1 MDSFSRVRRIMAS
14 HKASPV
20 ITPRTARTG
29 LGTSSPESRVIVA
42 PPNGL
47 TLSRANR
54 TRDRSTY
61 DDEAAVGVGCSVE
74 LGGSFRKVVRLRAGL
89 HEMLRREDLR
99 GLAKSLRS
107 ARKWLRARR

>member
-1 MDSFSRVRRIMAS
+1 MMVR
-14 HKASPV
+14 
-20 ITPRTARTG
+20 PRTFG
-29 LGTSSPESRVIVA
+29 LLMTWTTPQTRS

-74 LGGSFRKVVRLRAGL
+74 LDGRFTHRCRAEVLLATTSQPAAHLVDSSDASGRRVL
-89 HEMLRREDLR
+89 QDHSHMVEMP
-99 GLAKSLRS
+99 
-107 ARKWLRARR
+107 

>member
-1 MDSFSRVRRIMAS
+1 M
-14 HKASPV
+14 
-20 ITPRTARTG
+20 
-29 LGTSSPESRVIVA
+29 

-74 LGGSFRKVVRLRAGL
+74 LDAAPKPTPGQSKIDQYGSSGK
-89 HEMLRREDLR
+89 
-99 GLAKSLRS
+99 
-107 ARKWLRARR
+107 